1 VSETTET
8 NPAPEAPKAGY
19 KTTEFWLTV
28 AAAVVGF
35 LFASDAVTTDSTGE
49 KVLGLAAMVLT
60 SLGYTV
66 SRTLVK
72 K

>member
-1 VSETTET
+1 MSDETPTDT
-8 NPAPEAPKAGY
+8 AAPKPGY

-35 LFASDAVTTDSTGE
+35 LFASDAVAPDSTVE

-60 SLGYTV
+60 SLGYTI